1 VAVPAAPTARAAHPT
16 AASVFAVGDRVVAT
30 WAIAGSGGLADYGL
44 VDARLTAACPPSVS
58 AVDGAALAN
67 SAGHALLAVRA
78 ATVAPGERVL
88 VLGGG
93 GGVGTALVQW
103 ARAAGAGF
111 IAATGADAGR
121 LAATGVDEAIP
132 YGEREWST
140 LPPGTPPYDVV
151 FDCAVGDA
159 AWAAVTAAPL
169 GAVLK
174 GAHDGGRCLAIHHAA
189 RIVMHGWV
197 DLVRWSVRAA
207 ARVAVNRCRRAEPR
221 YIDFIGRVDGGVL
234 REVLAAAADG
244 TLRAVIEP
252 AGPFPQTTEGV
263 RAAFNLHASRHA
275 RGKVVIRVA
284 PETGGGWQG
293 GATTQ
298 PSGPERGG

>member
-1 VAVPAAPTARAAHPT
+1 VAGTIVAVPDAATARPDHPT
-16 AASVFAVGDRVVAT
+16 AASAFAVGDRVVAT
-30 WAIAGSGGLADYGL
+30 WAVAGSGGLADYAL

-78 ATVAPGERVL
+78 AAVAPGERVL

-93 GGVGTALVQW
+93 GGVGTALLQW

-111 IAATGADAGR
+111 TAATGADAGR
-121 LAATGVDEAIP
+121 LAALGVDEPIP
-132 YGEREWST
+132 YGEREWSA
-140 LPPGTPPYDVV
+140 PPAGTPPYDVV

-159 AWAAVTAAPL
+159 AWAAVTGAPL
-169 GAVLK
+169 GGVLK
-174 GAHDGGRCLAIHHAA
+174 GARNGGRFVAIHHAA

-197 DLVRWSVRAA
+197 DVARWSARAA
-207 ARVAVNRCRRAEPR
+207 ARRAVNRCRRAEPR
-221 YIDFIGRVDGGVL
+221 YVDFVGSVDGGVL

-244 TLRAVIEP
+244 TLRAVVDP
-252 AGPFPQTTEGV
+252 AGPFPLTTEGV

-284 PETGGGWQG
+284 PETGGGW
-293 GATTQ
+293 
-298 PSGPERGG
+298 